1 MTDKLDPQLQIRI
14 IDLAREW
21 MLQMKP
27 VLPKSRNIDEATNTR
42 LMIFNEIYN
51 GLVKTITSLAE
62 PTELKLPPS
71 QPAQD
76 RFQIQQ

>member
-21 MLQMKP
+21 MLQMKL

-42 LMIFNEIYN
+42 LVIFNEIYA
-51 GLVKTITSLAE
+51 GLVKTITAPGGSVE
-62 PTELKLPPS
+62 PNSPLS
-71 QPAQD
+71 
-76 RFQIQQ
+76 

>member
-1 MTDKLDPQLQIRI
+1 MAEKLDPQLQIRI

-42 LMIFNEIYN
+42 LVIFNEIYA
-51 GLVKTITSLAE
+51 GLVKTITSSGE
-62 PTELKLPPS
+62 SIGPS
-71 QPAQD
+71 SPLS
-76 RFQIQQ
+76 